1 MKKQFLKIIGS
12 TLIAGAFLIL
22 AYGSDESK
30 DKSSPN
36 SSTSNSATSNSFEDN
51 KPSEWTCNICKNKF
65 TGHGYELTYE
75 GNCKE
80 LDENHQGFLCSCS
93 CAKRARQNF
102 NNAVDNA
109 LNNK

>member
-1 MKKQFLKIIGS
+1 MKKLNLKTFGS
-12 TLIAGAFLIL
+12 ILIVGAFLFL
-22 AYGSDESK
+22 AFGSDESK
-30 DKSSPN
+30 TESKTESKIEDK
-36 SSTSNSATSNSFEDN
+36 
-51 KPSEWTCNICKNKF
+51 KPTEWTCSICNGKF
-65 TGHGYELTYE
+65 TGSGYELTYE